1 MSRYHALRVRAVVDE
16 THDTK
21 SLVFDVPPDLA
32 SAFAYQPGQFL
43 TLRLGIEGL
52 GVQTQKVGRA

>member
-21 SLVFDVPPDLA
+21 SLVFDVRPHWPTLSPTSRA
-32 SAFAYQPGQFL
+32 SS
-43 TLRLGIEGL
+43 
-52 GVQTQKVGRA
+52 